1 MLLFLSCTLRSQLI
15 RQVSKV
21 SVFFLS
27 FVKKSI
33 GACSQ
38 FKVCLFRASIH
49 TNCLFMLCQIQFFFQ
64 LYFNEYYL
72 NKAATYI

>member
-1 MLLFLSCTLRSQLI
+1 MLLFRSCTLRSQLI

-21 SVFFLS
+21 SVFSLS

-38 FKVCLFRASIH
+38 FKVCLFRASIQSH
-49 TNCLFMLCQIQFFFQ
+49 QLPFHVMPDTVFFFSSCI
-64 LYFNEYYL
+64 L
-72 NKAATYI
+72 TSIT